1 MCFGVLLSLLYWAN
15 FEVNT
20 EPNTKY
26 LHVIFTFDWWLQQGR
41 SIILLVASGYQAITY
56 HPCWRLLVIMNC
68 VVKHTIPQPTFY
80 KIIDSIKALLATKY
94 VKFQKESTLR
104 LPYYLFQQ
112 LCIWESL
119 FNARQGIVLT
129 KYIRLHQL

>member
-56 HPCWRLLVIMNC
+56 HPCSRLLVIMNC
-68 VVKHTIPQPTFY
+68 VVKHTPAHVLQNYRLNQGSASYEIR
-80 KIIDSIKALLATKY
+80 KI
-94 VKFQKESTLR
+94 QKESTLR